1 MTKYALT
8 LIVAILGYFFY
19 LEEYNYPSYAAIGL
33 AAGTALIC
41 FIIFDDIENFKKKK
55 DERKWEEYRQK
66 VITTA
71 PEKVEQKESTNE
83 VRAEDYN
90 FLFTMTTNENKE

>member
-8 LIVAILGYFFY
+8 LLVAILGYFFY

-55 DERKWEEYRQK
+55 DERKWEEYRKK
-66 VITTA
+66 VIATN
-71 PEKVEQKESTNE
+71 PKNVEQQKSTNE
-83 VRAEDYN
+83 VTAEDYN
-90 FLFTMTTNENKE
+90 FLFTITSNENEE